1 MAKQLDINL
10 YKPEKKRK
18 KTRQWLGR
26 GSKVGIP
33 GSKKYYRKKYR
44 GQGGKR

>member
-1 MAKQLDINL
+1 MAKQVDFN

-18 KTRQWLGR
+18 KTRQGLGR
-26 GSKVGIP
+26 GSKFGIP
-33 GSKKYYRKKYR
+33 GSNKYHRKKYR